1 MLFDLQSGK
10 RRRVV
15 QVVFGTMALLF
26 GVSFLFFGIGSDAQG
41 GLADLLG
48 FGTND
53 PGTSNPQFE
62 EQIDQAEER
71 LAADPEDEK
80 ALLDLAEIHYQAA
93 QFELQ
98 QDPESEDAQAEFGA
112 SLDAW
117 ERYLKLDPK
126 KPDPGV
132 AAFASQAY
140 VQLADAKGAAEAQR
154 IVAEDNPSSGTYAN
168 LAYYL
173 YVAGKIDEG
182 DEAARIAVAEADDT
196 QREQIEKQLAQLSE
210 QATKLLERAEK
221 QAKQAGEEGTPTGA
235 PAEDPFGSLGGLGGA
250 APPVP
255 GAPPP
260 AP

>member
-15 QVVFGTMALLF
+15 QIVFGAMALLF
-26 GVSFLFFGIGSDAQG
+26 GTSFLFFGIGSDAQG
-41 GLADLLG
+41 GLADLFG

-53 PGTSNPQFE
+53 PGTDNPQFGDE
-62 EQIDQAEER
+62 IEQAEDR

-80 ALLDLAEIHYQAA
+80 ALLDLAEVHYQAG

-117 ERYLKLDPK
+117 ERYLKLDPE

-132 AAFASQAY
+132 AAFAAQAY
-140 VQLADAKGAAEAQR
+140 VQLADAEGAAKAQQ

-168 LAYYL
+168 LAFYL
-173 YVAGKIDEG
+173 YAAGDIDEG
-182 DEAARIAVAEADDT
+182 DAAAKIAVAKADDT
-196 QREQIEKQLAQLSE
+196 QREQIEKQLVQLSE
-210 QATKLLERAEK
+210 QAQKLKQRAEK
-221 QAKQAGEEGTPTGA
+221 QAQQAEKQGAGAAP
-235 PAEDPFGSLGGLGGA
+235 PAEDPFGSLGGLGGT
-250 APPVP
+250 APTVP